1 MVALSEPG
9 VVTVDEMDEAAGGG
23 ARLSLRPMDFA
34 HRAPA
39 ARRNGGI
46 SHWYA
51 EIGIPPTAPPDRA
64 PLEGDRRADFCI
76 AGAGYTGL
84 WTAYYLSRAFP
95 EAEIVVL
102 EREFAGF
109 GASGRNGGWVSDH
122 FAGVRERM
130 ARSHGRDAVIA
141 IQRGLQHTIDEI
153 LSVCREEEI
162 DADLVKE
169 GVLMV
174 ARSAAQEAR
183 MHETLAEERAW
194 DQGPQDIMALSASE
208 LEERLRISGARA
220 ALFSP
225 HCARAQPAKL
235 VTGLARAVQRRGVRI
250 CENTTVLALEP
261 GRAVTDRGTVSAPVV
276 LRCLEGFT
284 PSVAGAERDL
294 LPLNS
299 AIVVTDPLG
308 EERWARIGW
317 EREAVLGDLAHAY
330 MYAQRTADGRIAL
343 GGRGVPYRFGSRTDR
358 YGETQAATIRQLTG
372 ILHAMFPD
380 TLDVPIDHAWC
391 GVLGVRRDWTPTVRF
406 DGSSGLGDAG
416 GYVGSGVST
425 ANLAARVLVALV
437 AGSDGRGDG
446 SGEEAALTQLP
457 WVRDRARRW
466 EPEPLRWLGA
476 RLVYGLYRTAD
487 QRESASDSPDTDP
500 LAKLAGLISGR

>member
-1 MVALSEPG
+1 VVAVSETE
-9 VVTVDEMDEAAGGG
+9 VASVDGMDEVGRRGS
-23 ARLSLRPMDFA
+23 RLGFRAMPLP
-34 HRAPA
+34 HRATA

-51 EIGIPPTAPPDRA
+51 EIGVPPTAPPDRA
-64 PLEGDRRADFCI
+64 PLEGDRRADVVI
-76 AGAGYTGL
+76 AGGGFTGL
-84 WTAYYLSRAFP
+84 WTAYYMSRARP
-95 EAEIVVL
+95 DAEIVVL

-109 GASGRNGGWVSDH
+109 GASGRNGGWMSAH
-122 FAGVRERM
+122 FAGNRDHM
-130 ARSHGRDAVIA
+130 ARTHGRDSVIA
-141 IQRGLQHTIDEI
+141 LQHGMQSAIDEI
-153 LSVCREEEI
+153 ISVCRDEGIE
-162 DADLVKE
+162 ADLVKE

-183 MHETLAEERAW
+183 MHAALAEDRTWGE
-194 DQGPQDIMALSASE
+194 GPEDIVALSASE
-208 LEERLRISGARA
+208 LEERLRISGARG

-225 HCARAQPAKL
+225 HCARVQPAKL
-235 VTGLARAVQRRGVRI
+235 VTGLARAVARRGVRI
-250 CENTTVLALEP
+250 CEDTTVLSLEP

-284 PSVAGAERDL
+284 PSVAGAEREL

-299 AIVVTDPLG
+299 AIIVTDPLG
-308 EERWARIGW
+308 DERWRRIGW
-317 EREAVLGDLAHAY
+317 ERAELLGDMAHAY

-358 YGETQAATIRQLTG
+358 YGETQPATIRQLVS
-372 ILHAMFPD
+372 ILHAFFPE
-380 TLDVPIDHAWC
+380 TADVAIDHAWC

-406 DGSSGLGDAG
+406 DRASGLGDAG
-416 GYVGSGVST
+416 GYVGSGVT
-425 ANLAARVLVALV
+425 TTNLAARTLVDLV
-437 AGSDGRGDG
+437 TGTESDLVG
-446 SGEEAALTQLP
+446 LP

-487 QRESASDSPDTDP
+487 QRESGSDSASTDP

>member
-1 MVALSEPG
+1 VDE
-9 VVTVDEMDEAAGGG
+9 VDEVTVRVAPI
-23 ARLSLRPMDFA
+23 SLRSMGSLHPV
-34 HRAPA
+34 PA

-51 EIGIPPTAPPDRA
+51 EIGIPPTAPPGRE

-76 AGAGYTGL
+76 AGAGFTGL
-84 WTAYYLSRAFP
+84 WTAYYLSRAHP
-95 EAEIVVL
+95 DAEIVVL

-109 GASGRNGGWVSDH
+109 GASGRNGGWISDH

-130 ARSHGRDAVIA
+130 ARTHGRESVVAV
-141 IQRGLQHTIDEI
+141 QRGLQRTIDEI
-153 LSVCREEEI
+153 LSVCEEEDI
-162 DADLVKE
+162 QADLVKE

-183 MHETLAEERAW
+183 MHAMLAEERRW
-194 DQGPQDIMALSASE
+194 GQEPEDVVALSASE
-208 LEERLRISGARA
+208 LEQRLRVSGARG

-250 CENTTVLALEP
+250 CENTTVLSMEP
-261 GRAVTDRGTVSAPVV
+261 GRALTDRGTVSAPVV

-284 PSVAGAERDL
+284 PSVADAEREI

-308 EERWARIGW
+308 EERWGRIGW
-317 EREAVLGDLAHAY
+317 EREALLGDLAHAY

-358 YGETQAATIRQLTG
+358 YGETQAATVRQLTS

-380 TLDVPIDHAWC
+380 TVEVPIDHAWC

-406 DGSSGLGDAG
+406 DRITGLGDAG

-425 ANLAARVLVALV
+425 SNLAARTLVALV
-437 AGSDGRGDG
+437 EDEDS
-446 SGEEAALTQLP
+446 ELTRLP
-457 WVRDRARRW
+457 WVRDRVRRW

-476 RLVYGLYRTAD
+476 RLVYGLYRSAD
-487 QRESASDSPDTDP
+487 RRESASDSPATDP
-500 LAKLAGLISGR
+500 LARLAGLISGR

>member
-1 MVALSEPG
+1 
-9 VVTVDEMDEAAGGG
+9 MDEATAAAIG
-23 ARLSLRPMDFA
+23 LSLRAMRSP
-34 HRAPA
+34 RRVTA

-51 EIGIPPTAPPDRA
+51 EIGVPPTAPPDRA
-64 PLEGDRRADFCI
+64 PLEGDRRVDVVI
-76 AGAGYTGL
+76 AGGGFTGL
-84 WTAYYLSRAFP
+84 WTAYYMSRARP
-95 EAEIVVL
+95 DAEIVVL

-109 GASGRNGGWVSDH
+109 GASGRNGGWVSSH
-122 FAGVRERM
+122 FAGNRGHM
-130 ARSHGRDAVIA
+130 AKTHGRESVISL
-141 IQRGLQHTIDEI
+141 QRGMQGAIDEI
-153 LSVCREEEI
+153 LSVCREEGIE
-162 DADLVKE
+162 ADLVKE

-183 MHETLAEERAW
+183 MHAMLAEARTWGEGTE
-194 DQGPQDIMALSASE
+194 DLMALSAGE
-208 LEERLRISGARA
+208 LEERLHISGARG

-235 VTGLARAVQRRGVRI
+235 VTGLARAVARRGVRI
-250 CENTTVLALEP
+250 CEDTTVLSLEP

-284 PSVAGAERDL
+284 PSVAGAEREL

-299 AIVVTDPLG
+299 AIIITDPLG
-308 EERWARIGW
+308 DERWSRIGW
-317 EREAVLGDLAHAY
+317 ERAELLGDMAHAY

-358 YGETQAATIRQLTG
+358 YGETQAATIRQITTV
-372 ILHAMFPD
+372 LHSMFPE
-380 TLDVPIDHAWC
+380 TIDVPIDHAWC

-406 DGSSGLGDAG
+406 DRASGLGDAG
-416 GYVGSGVST
+416 GYVGSGVT
-425 ANLAARVLVALV
+425 TTNLAARTLVDLV
-437 AGSDGRGDG
+437 TGQDSEWTR
-446 SGEEAALTQLP
+446 LP

-476 RLVYGLYRTAD
+476 RLVYGLYRAAD
-487 QRESASDSPDTDP
+487 QRESASDSPATDP
-500 LAKLAGLISGR
+500 LARLAGLISGR